1 MADITQENN
10 PDNPTEHQTE
20 NPSSEITP
28 TTKPETTN
36 PNDEIKIM
44 EVHHHAHDPSAPHHK
59 KNWKNYFWEF
69 LMLFLAVLCG
79 FLAEY
84 QLEHKIEKDREI
96 QYVESMIADM
106 KDDAIK
112 IQASIAFGTTQAA
125 AFDSLQKTIY
135 NFSNTDSCIRVLYY
149 FQRKYT
155 SIRMPVSF
163 NKRTIS
169 QLKNS
174 GGLRLIRNKAASD
187 SIIYYA
193 EMVENAEGQSEY
205 FANYRMGKVQDLN
218 LQIFDNKYID
228 NYDRLTISEILKE
241 TKPILLLNNDDKLL
255 KQYANTLYYSEG
267 SLQTYIGMLKGIE
280 NRIPKIIAFLENE
293 YHLE

>member
-1 MADITQENN
+1 
-10 PDNPTEHQTE
+10 
-20 NPSSEITP
+20 
-28 TTKPETTN
+28 
-36 PNDEIKIM
+36 M
-44 EVHHHAHDPSAPHHK
+44 EVHHHAHDPAAPHHK

-69 LMLFLAVLCG
+69 LMLFLAVFCG

-106 KDDAIK
+106 RDDSIK
-112 IQASIAFGTTQAA
+112 IAASLEFGIDQVAA
-125 AFDSLQKTIY
+125 LDSLQKTIY
-135 NFSNTDSCIRVLYY
+135 NFSNTDSCIRKLYY

-155 SIRMPVSF
+155 SVRNPVIF

-174 GGLRLIRNKAASD
+174 GGLRLIRNKEASD
-187 SIIYYA
+187 SIIYYSEAVETA
-193 EMVENAEGQSEY
+193 EVQADY
-205 FANYRMGKVQDLN
+205 FVNYRMGKVQDLN

-228 NYDRLTISEILKE
+228 NYNRSTISEILKE
-241 TKPILLLNNDDKLL
+241 TKPIVLLNNDEKLL
-255 KQYANTLYYSEG
+255 KQYANALYYSEG
-267 SLQTYIGMLKGIE
+267 TLQTYNKMLKDLE
-280 NRIPKIIAFLENE
+280 KRIPMIIEFLENE